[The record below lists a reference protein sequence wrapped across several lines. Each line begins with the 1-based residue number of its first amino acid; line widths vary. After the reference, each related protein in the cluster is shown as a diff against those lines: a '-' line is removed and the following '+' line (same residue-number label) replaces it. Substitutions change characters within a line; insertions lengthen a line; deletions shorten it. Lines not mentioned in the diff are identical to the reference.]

1 MVACMCGNSA
11 SALRRGR
18 LELPLKKVTELR
30 KRLFQSEA
38 ECEAIDMKK
47 SLLVYSHAN
56 KTLAWDQAPQ
66 WGKKGKKNR
75 RAIAWGGEMPH
86 KFFCLIKE
94 MLFIYKLK
102 PSLIVQTD
110 SVRAKVFE

>member
-1 MVACMCGNSA
+1 
-11 SALRRGR
+11 
-18 LELPLKKVTELR
+18 
-30 KRLFQSEA
+30 
-38 ECEAIDMKK
+38 
-47 SLLVYSHAN
+47 
-56 KTLAWDQAPQ
+56 
-66 WGKKGKKNR
+66 
-75 RAIAWGGEMPH
+75 MPH

>member
-1 MVACMCGNSA
+1 MFEKGVVACMCGNSA

-66 WGKKGKKNR
+66 RGKKGKKKS
-75 RAIAWGGEMPH
+75 ASD
-86 KFFCLIKE
+86 
-94 MLFIYKLK
+94 
-102 PSLIVQTD
+102 SLG
-110 SVRAKVFE
+110 R

>member
-1 MVACMCGNSA
+1 MVACMCGNCA
-11 SALRRGR
+11 SALRMGR

-66 WGKKGKKNR
+66 RGKKGKKKS
-75 RAIAWGGEMPH
+75 ASD
-86 KFFCLIKE
+86 
-94 MLFIYKLK
+94 
-102 PSLIVQTD
+102 SLG
-110 SVRAKVFE
+110 R

>member
-1 MVACMCGNSA
+1 MVACMCGNCA
-11 SALRRGR
+11 SALRMGR

-56 KTLAWDQAPQ
+56 KTLA
-66 WGKKGKKNR
+66 
-75 RAIAWGGEMPH
+75 
-86 KFFCLIKE
+86 
-94 MLFIYKLK
+94 
-102 PSLIVQTD
+102 
-110 SVRAKVFE
+110 